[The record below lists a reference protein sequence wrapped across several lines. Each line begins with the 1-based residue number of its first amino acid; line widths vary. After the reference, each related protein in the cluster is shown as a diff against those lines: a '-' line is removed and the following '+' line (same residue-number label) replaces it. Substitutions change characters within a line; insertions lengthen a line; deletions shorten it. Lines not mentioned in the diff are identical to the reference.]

1 MNKKVKITNKVKKTY
16 HQLKDNKLL
25 GVTAKDILNVKT
37 KVKNIL
43 KV

>member
-16 HQLKDNKLL
+16 LQLKDNKLL
-25 GVTAKDILNVKT
+25 GVTANDILNVKT